1 QQARNRPRKGK
12 PSAQGKAV
20 RGCIAIPE
28 RKRWRLRVS
37 VPPYQELRAIVEV
50 IQRELLRGDSRRYR
64 RIRIPH
70 SPLPSPVAPAP
81 AELTYE
87 SLRFFGENLFAERPG
102 GVTQFSAFSVQTA
115 DDTFDCF
122 GPAKSLGRFPHT

>member
-1 QQARNRPRKGK
+1 M
-12 PSAQGKAV
+12 
-20 RGCIAIPE
+20 PE

-64 RIRIPH
+64 RTRFPH
-70 SPLPSPVAPAP
+70 SPLLSPVAPAP
-81 AELTYE
+81 AKLTYE
-87 SLRFFGENLFAERPG
+87 SARFFGENLFAGRLG

-122 GPAKSLGRFPHT
+122 GSAKNFRRFSQQSFQDADIMIQINPALPPGQ